1 MDKKYR
7 LCYDYYFL
15 PSDPNNGAD
24 FKSEK
29 IAGIDLMVRFKVFEN
44 GEEIFFK
51 DEKAIFSSANTNKK
65 YWIPNFIQC
74 HYEPESKSFKF
85 SKNLYAFQLAE
96 FEGKQFS
103 FEYKPL
109 YYSKDVIGS
118 KYLINISAEEFNEIL
133 KTCDFDTTDNKPAQ
147 NLAYCLKEIDK

>member
-51 DEKAIFSSANTNKK
+51 DEKAIFSSANT
-65 YWIPNFIQC
+65 
-74 HYEPESKSFKF
+74 ESKSFKF

-96 FEGKQFS
+96 FEGKKFS
-103 FEYKPL
+103 FEYTPL

-118 KYLINISAEEFNEIL
+118 KYPINISAEEFNEIL
-133 KTCDFDTTDNKPAQ
+133 KTCDFDITDNKPAQ